1 MAAEKDCMGY
11 ARECVRLARLT
22 TAQEIREKL
31 FALARDWMAAALDD
45 RHVSSPPPALM
56 VVKSET
62 ASAQAIG
69 FDPAKALRK
78 LQSLSRPK
86 R

>member
-1 MAAEKDCMGY
+1 M
-11 ARECVRLARLT
+11 T
-22 TAQEIREKL
+22 TDQEIREKL

-45 RHVSSPPPALM
+45 RYVSSPPPALM

>member
-1 MAAEKDCMGY
+1 MAADEECMGY
-11 ARECVRLARLT
+11 ARECVRLARL
-22 TAQEIREKL
+22 ASDQQIREKL
-31 FALARDWMAAALDD
+31 FAIARDWMAAALDD

-69 FDPAKALRK
+69 FDPVKTLK
-78 LQSLSRPK
+78 LQRSLSRRK